1 MFYLAQILTSFSIS
15 ILQYKVGST
24 CLELLY
30 FEVLREES
38 WCAELSAK
46 RALAEAQL
54 ENLKA
59 KLAHEKL
66 LVSYQ
71 NLVKKQNL
79 LFRYALLVLLNISED
94 LALEVKIVG
103 KGVVPLLL
111 KLLERH
117 SQELLLVVVLYL
129 KKLSVFGENATAMR
143 EMRGAGPLVS
153 SISPLL
159 FLDNELLVFNAL
171 KLLYNLALDR
181 EVRVA
186 LIRGGVFS
194 KLVSFFSKGG
204 GGVYS
209 SVIVSLFYLVS
220 CEQQGN
226 SSLKHSKTLAALFG
240 SHHPQLMGLLM
251 EKAVLE
257 EGPRGPLE
265 YRPVLCSLLANLAA
279 NYQLAQAMVVDC
291 SEAYGELLKITFATL
306 ESSAKDSSGN
316 GTGLALLR
324 LWRNVSCHGDPLF
337 KLALSNYQER
347 FLKLLLS
354 VEGDLQRNSELLI
367 EVAGIL
373 TNLSSPTSSASSSSS
388 SVESTGN
395 IDWLKLYRK
404 YPVDGFLRK
413 AFNQQWAGNDRRKVC
428 EPMLRSL
435 LLMVAGAAHQREMTT
450 FLFEQ
455 NIVERL
461 IDLLNGKWFLILE
474 AFFPTNLLPKANQ
487 ENDEIVL
494 HIIYCFYVFVKVGV
508 ELREQIFQQTSKWDI
523 FFFLNFLTF
532 SHNITTPELA
542 DYLIDLMYDRNFR
555 IKSLCTA
562 TLDMVA
568 DDGSE
573 FARRIKAE
581 KFTAYNAKWLAAIQS
596 SGDRSSADEANNGS
610 GSGSGGGG
618 GGGGHSMLEDLF
630 IYPDLFLKVDSLLAD
645 SSSENFEDSDNDNL
659 QGGSGGGGGSRLSQK

>member
-1 MFYLAQILTSFSIS
+1 MFS

-226 SSLKHSKTLAALFG
+226 SLKHSKTLAALFG
-240 SHHPQLMGLLM
+240 AHHPQLMGLLM

-265 YRPVLCSLLANLAA
+265 YRPVLYSLLANLAA

-306 ESSAKDSSGN
+306 ESTSKDSTVGN
-316 GTGLALLR
+316 GTDLALLR

-337 KLALSNYQER
+337 KLSLSNYQER
-347 FLKLLLS
+347 FLELLLS
-354 VEGDLQRNSELLI
+354 VEGDLQRSAELLV

-413 AFNQQWAGNDRRKVC
+413 AFNQQWAAGNDRRKVC
-428 EPMLRSL
+428 EPVLRSL

-461 IDLLNGKWFLILE
+461 IDLLNGKWSLIDVFLKIITTS
-474 AFFPTNLLPKANQ
+474 FSHVANQ

-523 FFFLNFLTF
+523 FFFLNFF
-532 SHNITTPELA
+532 N
-542 DYLIDLMYDRNFR
+542 
-555 IKSLCTA
+555 
-562 TLDMVA
+562 
-568 DDGSE
+568 
-573 FARRIKAE
+573 
-581 KFTAYNAKWLAAIQS
+581 
-596 SGDRSSADEANNGS
+596 
-610 GSGSGGGG
+610 
-618 GGGGHSMLEDLF
+618 LF
-630 IYPDLFLKVDSLLAD
+630 P
-645 SSSENFEDSDNDNL
+645 
-659 QGGSGGGGGSRLSQK
+659 

>member
-1 MFYLAQILTSFSIS
+1 MKVFGVFYFAQILTRFSIS

-226 SSLKHSKTLAALFG
+226 SLKHSKTLAALFG
-240 SHHPQLMGLLM
+240 AHHPQLMGLLM

-265 YRPVLCSLLANLAA
+265 YRPVLYSLMANLAA

-306 ESSAKDSSGN
+306 ESSKDSTGN

-337 KLALSNYQER
+337 KLSLSNYQER
-347 FLKLLLS
+347 FLELLLS
-354 VEGDLQRNSELLI
+354 VEGDLQRNAELLI

-373 TNLSSPTSSASSSSS
+373 TNLSSPTSSASSSPS
-388 SVESTGN
+388 SVENGN

-428 EPMLRSL
+428 EPVLRSL

-461 IDLLNGKWFLILE
+461 IDLLNGKCLILE

-508 ELREQIFQQTSKWDI
+508 ELREQIFQQTSKWKFI
-523 FFFLNFLTF
+523 FFKL
-532 SHNITTPELA
+532 
-542 DYLIDLMYDRNFR
+542 
-555 IKSLCTA
+555 
-562 TLDMVA
+562 
-568 DDGSE
+568 
-573 FARRIKAE
+573 
-581 KFTAYNAKWLAAIQS
+581 
-596 SGDRSSADEANNGS
+596 
-610 GSGSGGGG
+610 
-618 GGGGHSMLEDLF
+618 
-630 IYPDLFLKVDSLLAD
+630 
-645 SSSENFEDSDNDNL
+645 
-659 QGGSGGGGGSRLSQK
+659 